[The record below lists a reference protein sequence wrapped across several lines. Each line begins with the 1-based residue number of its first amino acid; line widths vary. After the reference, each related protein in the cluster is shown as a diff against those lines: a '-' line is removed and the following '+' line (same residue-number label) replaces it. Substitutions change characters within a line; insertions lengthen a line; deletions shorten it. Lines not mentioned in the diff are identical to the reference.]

1 MTSFMGK
8 RPLDYGSG
16 RARWKGQFP
25 ARIYWIPGAML
36 RSLEKGIPPPMHK
49 LAAVE
54 EAKTLFNLAKDWSV
68 WRWLTEK
75 KHARTTADAAWEA
88 LVACEEKVKAG
99 WAEEWQQAYGH
110 PKSRRHAAL
119 EPEVIAALERLY
131 EE

>member
-8 RPLDYGSG
+8 RPLDYRSG

-25 ARIYWIPGAML
+25 PRIYWIPDAVL

-54 EAKTLFNLAKDWSV
+54 EAKTLFNEAKDWSV

-75 KHARTTADAAWEA
+75 KHARTIADAAWAA
-88 LVACEEKVKAG
+88 LEACEEKVDR
-99 WAEEWQQAYGH
+99 
-110 PKSRRHAAL
+110 KS
-119 EPEVIAALERLY
+119 PRLNSSHRCTPY
-131 EE
+131 